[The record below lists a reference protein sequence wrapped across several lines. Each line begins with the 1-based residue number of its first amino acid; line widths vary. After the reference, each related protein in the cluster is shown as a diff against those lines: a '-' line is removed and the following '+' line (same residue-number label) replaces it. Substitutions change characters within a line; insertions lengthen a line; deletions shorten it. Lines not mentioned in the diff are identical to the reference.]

1 MLDRG
6 FELSGSSSEAM
17 LYRRGELME
26 SVKSCWGRC
35 GVVGVAEDE
44 VTPGTTAH
52 EPLVLSEESFSALVS
67 TSVMVGAM
75 NN

>member
-1 MLDRG
+1 
-6 FELSGSSSEAM
+6 
-17 LYRRGELME
+17 ME
-26 SVKSCWGRC
+26 PVNSCCGRC

-44 VTPGTTAH
+44 DTPGTTAH
-52 EPLVLSEESFSALVS
+52 EPLVLSVESFSTLVL